1 MMLLRSAFLFSLSVL
16 ASCTTSTVL
25 LQPSEPQQ
33 NCTAHEGVALIN
45 RDGVRLSLGQRPSAG
60 YGIDHSVRE
69 EEGVVSIHYRETRPP
84 EGSLSAQVITTPCVY
99 VPLPQNW
106 QKARVVN
113 KDNGQTWEFRSPP
126 VYKTIPAQ

>member
-1 MMLLRSAFLFSLSVL
+1 MMLLRSALLLLLPVL

-25 LQPSEPQQ
+25 LQPSEPKP

-60 YGIDHSVRE
+60 YGIDHRMTE
-69 EEGVVSIHYRETRPP
+69 RDGMVSIHYRETRPA
-84 EGSLSAQVITTPCVY
+84 EGYLTAQVITTPCVY
-99 VPLPQNW
+99 VALPANW
-106 QKARVVN
+106 QTARVVN
-113 KDNGQTWEFRSPP
+113 KDSGQTWEFRSPP